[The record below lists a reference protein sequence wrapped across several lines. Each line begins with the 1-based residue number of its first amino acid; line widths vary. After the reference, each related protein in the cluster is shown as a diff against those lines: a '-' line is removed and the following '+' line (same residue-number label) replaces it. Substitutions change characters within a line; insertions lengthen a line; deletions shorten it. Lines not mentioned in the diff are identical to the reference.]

1 MTWNDVAVVIRGWA
15 TYRESERVY
24 TFYRLIRTVTAGVKG
39 LNQSNQQRMK
49 VREGEEMNARE
60 VYNAIETGNREDQR
74 QALFELLT
82 MVNALSFAVLEL
94 AGSMKLK
101 EGSDPLGYRS
111 RLLLSEF
118 TESSK

>member
-1 MTWNDVAVVIRGWA
+1 
-15 TYRESERVY
+15 
-24 TFYRLIRTVTAGVKG
+24 
-39 LNQSNQQRMK
+39 
-49 VREGEEMNARE
+49 MNARE
-60 VYNAIETGNREDQR
+60 VYNAIESDTRESRQ

-111 RLLLSEF
+111 QLLLSEF

>member
-1 MTWNDVAVVIRGWA
+1 
-15 TYRESERVY
+15 
-24 TFYRLIRTVTAGVKG
+24 
-39 LNQSNQQRMK
+39 
-49 VREGEEMNARE
+49 MNARE

-82 MVNALSFAVLEL
+82 LVNALSFAVLEL

-101 EGSDPLGYRS
+101 DGNDPLGYRS

>member
-1 MTWNDVAVVIRGWA
+1 
-15 TYRESERVY
+15 
-24 TFYRLIRTVTAGVKG
+24 
-39 LNQSNQQRMK
+39 
-49 VREGEEMNARE
+49 MNARE
-60 VYNAIETGNREDQR
+60 IYNAIETGNREDQR